1 MDDAVTLDIGSS
13 LDDGRAVVVLR
24 GELDLATRA
33 PLADELQ
40 SLVAAGA
47 TSVVVDL
54 AGVTFL
60 DSTGLGTLLEA
71 RRLGADLSLR
81 NPQGRVRR
89 LLDLV
94 MIDGVVPIEYG

>member
-1 MDDAVTLDIGSS
+1 MDDAGALVIDSRLT
-13 LDDGRAVVVLR
+13 DGRAVVVLR
-24 GELDLATRA
+24 GELDLATGA

-40 SLVAAGA
+40 SLMAAGA
-47 TSVVVDL
+47 SSVVVDL

-71 RRLGADLSLR
+71 RRLGAELSLR

-94 MIDGVVPIEYG
+94 MIDGLVPIEYG